1 MKKVDLKTMEKEIV
15 CLGLGSE
22 METMVEYWHKNNFKP
37 KIIVFDFLSYKQLL
51 KRYPAIKKWE
61 NVSWT
66 SAKPNF
72 TNLQKYETIIR
83 SPGVFLSPELRKKL
97 AKKNLKIISPMQL
110 FLEACPS
117 KKIIGITG
125 TKGKG
130 TSASLLYE
138 IIKKSGKKAW
148 LGGNIGVAPFTFLE
162 KIKEQDYII
171 LELSSFQLEDM
182 TTSPA
187 IAVMTNFYP
196 EHLSPADPN
205 NPNYHVSLKDYWQAK
220 AKMWQNQNK
229 NDILI
234 ANVKIKEKI
243 IKTKPKG
250 QVFYTNKSKLV
261 NQLPGE
267 HNKENIALAEEVSKR
282 LKIKKEIY
290 TKAIKNFKGLEHRME
305 YTGKK
310 YDSLWYND
318 SFATTPESAITALKS
333 FKQSVILLAGGADKG
348 SDFSQMAKEI
358 KKRKV
363 KQVILFQGKGSDKIL
378 KELKKFKYPKEKI
391 TVVKSMQEAGRTVKK
406 IVSKEN
412 IILLSPGCASFGVF
426 KNYKERGEKFKQ
438 LLKKQ

>member
-1 MKKVDLKTMEKEIV
+1 M
-15 CLGLGSE
+15 
-22 METMVEYWHKNNFKP
+22 
-37 KIIVFDFLSYKQLL
+37 
-51 KRYPAIKKWE
+51 
-61 NVSWT
+61 
-66 SAKPNF
+66 AKP
-72 TNLQKYETIIR
+72 
-83 SPGVFLSPELRKKL
+83 
-97 AKKNLKIISPMQL
+97 
-110 FLEACPS
+110 
-117 KKIIGITG
+117 
-125 TKGKG
+125 
-130 TSASLLYE
+130 
-138 IIKKSGKKAW
+138 
-148 LGGNIGVAPFTFLE
+148 
-162 KIKEQDYII
+162 
-171 LELSSFQLEDM
+171 
-182 TTSPA
+182 
-187 IAVMTNFYP
+187 
-196 EHLSPADPN
+196 
-205 NPNYHVSLKDYWQAK
+205 
-220 AKMWQNQNK
+220 NK

-318 SFATTPESAITALKS
+318 SFATTPEATITALRS
-333 FKQSVILLAGGADKG
+333 FKQPIILLAGGADKG
-348 SDFSQMAKEI
+348 SNFFQMAEEI

-378 KELKKFKYPKEKI
+378 KELKKVKYPKEKI
-391 TVVKSMQEAGRTVKK
+391 TIVKSMQEAERTVKK
-406 IVSKEN
+406 TVSKEN
-412 IILLSPGCASFGVF
+412 IVLLSPGCASFGVF